1 MKFHLSFEGSLPSTG
16 NGNDA
21 NPRPAKLKAIW
32 AIRDAIFP
40 QLEHLASTHAAFSG
54 RTTGSR
60 VLMHSLIPAIL
71 IENYRFKALVKA
83 RFKVKC
89 GLKIDLLVNH
99 EPGSVFT
106 KHGDLDN
113 RLKTLLDG
121 LRLPQG
127 AHEIKTNM
135 QPKYLDARGN
145 PDYYLCLLE
154 NDVLIT
160 ALDIEMQRNLSPPI
174 GAGGDHVRAN
184 IKVTLEPTEDSHEN
198 EAFRAD

>member
-1 MKFHLSFEGSLPSTG
+1 MRFHLSFEGSLPSTG
-16 NGNDA
+16 NGNDS
-21 NPRPAKLKAIW
+21 NPRPSKLKAIW

-40 QLEHLASTHAAFSG
+40 QLERLVGTHPAFSG
-54 RTTGSR
+54 RSTSSR
-60 VLMHSLIPAIL
+60 VLMHALIPPTL
-71 IENYRFKALVKA
+71 
-83 RFKVKC
+83 KC
-89 GLKIDLLVNH
+89 GLEIDLLVNH

-106 KHGDLDN
+106 KQGDLDN

-135 QPKYLDARGN
+135 QPKYLDAPGN
-145 PDYYLCLLE
+145 SDYYLCLLE

-160 ALDIEMQRNLSPPI
+160 ALDVEMQRNLSPPI

-184 IKVTLEPTEDSHEN
+184 IKITLEPTEDSYEN